1 MLCNE
6 CFRRCHVVVGTPGRI
21 RQMVDEGHLK
31 TDSVRMFCLDEA
43 DKMMERA
50 FKNDVTFVF
59 NKLPPAK
66 QVMALSATYT
76 SELASI
82 LTGGVTNSIF
92 FRLLRAGGF
101 LGRFFVNSGAK
112 KLKKILLNS
121 ALWRQG
127 QTIVL
132 FFLVL

>member
-1 MLCNE
+1 M
-6 CFRRCHVVVGTPGRI
+6 GTPGRI

-31 TDSVRMFCLDEA
+31 TDSIRMFCLDEA

-92 FRLLRAGGF
+92 FRLLRA
-101 LGRFFVNSGAK
+101 
-112 KLKKILLNS
+112 
-121 ALWRQG
+121 AL
-127 QTIVL
+127 I
-132 FFLVL
+132 

>member
-1 MLCNE
+1 M
-6 CFRRCHVVVGTPGRI
+6 GTPGRI

-31 TDSVRMFCLDEA
+31 TDSIRMFCLDEA

-92 FRLLRAGGF
+92 FRLLYCFINAASRNGICP
-101 LGRFFVNSGAK
+101 LH
-112 KLKKILLNS
+112 S
-121 ALWRQG
+121 AY
-127 QTIVL
+127 
-132 FFLVL
+132 FPAE

>member
-1 MLCNE
+1 
-6 CFRRCHVVVGTPGRI
+6 
-21 RQMVDEGHLK
+21 
-31 TDSVRMFCLDEA
+31 MFCLDEA

-92 FRLLRAGGF
+92 FRWLRAGGF

-112 KLKKILLNS
+112 KTQKISLKLSTSEARTNFCYI
-121 ALWRQG
+121 
-127 QTIVL
+127 
-132 FFLVL
+132 FLGFYYSKYEKN

>member
-1 MLCNE
+1 M
-6 CFRRCHVVVGTPGRI
+6 GTPGRI

-31 TDSVRMFCLDEA
+31 TGSVRMFCLDEA

-92 FRLLRAGGF
+92 FCLLRAGGF
-101 LGRFFVNSGAK
+101 WGRFFVNSGAK
-112 KLKKILLNS
+112 KNS
-121 ALWRQG
+121 KN
-127 QTIVL
+127 
-132 FFLVL
+132 FS